1 MDSFQDDYMS
11 ADGDSELPIVLAA
24 CLTSIGQ
31 LLHRFAELSRVKAVG
46 LSYNCIRQLYLYD
59 VEHSSAQAFARANM
73 AGAFVVG
80 ATITYLGAK
89 GRSRR

>member
-1 MDSFQDDYMS
+1 MPWQVDSFQDDYIS

-46 LSYNCIRQLYLYD
+46 LSYNCINCLTG
-59 VEHSSAQAFARANM
+59 VTSSLLVQAGVCCTAL
-73 AGAFVVG
+73 AGVAGTNG
-80 ATITYLGAK
+80 AL
-89 GRSRR
+89 S